1 MSLNEAVES
10 VQPARTPRTPRTPP
24 TPPTPLVARRVIG
37 KIACTKNFHCVHA
50 RNAAT
55 FYKVLAQLN

>member
-10 VQPARTPRTPRTPP
+10 VQRARTPRTPP